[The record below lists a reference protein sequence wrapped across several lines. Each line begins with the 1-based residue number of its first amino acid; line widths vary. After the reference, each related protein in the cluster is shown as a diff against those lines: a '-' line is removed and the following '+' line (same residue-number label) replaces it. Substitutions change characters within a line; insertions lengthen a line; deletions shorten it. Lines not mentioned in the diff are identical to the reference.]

1 VYEVYVTRY
10 MWWLSLH
17 RAFEKKNNESFLCD
31 KDNFVGKLEYS
42 CNIFVNFFRPKT
54 SCFVFVGR
62 EEFN

>member
-1 VYEVYVTRY
+1 MKRGICDDLYIEH
-10 MWWLSLH
+10 LKK
-17 RAFEKKNNESFLCD
+17 KKNNESFLCD

-42 CNIFVNFFRPKT
+42 CNVPVYFCRPKT